1 MELTVT
7 FGWWLLPLAVTLL
20 SFGFSL
26 VRVGKSEPYG
36 DYGMI
41 GQALAF
47 AFMMALSLIASLVAW
62 LIWALVA

>member
-26 VRVGKSEPYG
+26 VRVGTSEPYG